1 MVGILQTSFP
11 GADTLGFRQLVHKV
25 AEAGFDALMA
35 TSMFDLSAALD
46 EAEILDVQAEAR
58 AAGVELAAALGG
70 FHPLRHARCPAPV
83 AAGSGDLLAG
93 VARLAGLAARTG
105 LGELFFAVGMIVDR
119 DDAELP
125 WADQLAAV
133 QEGLERLAPRLRD
146 AGARLLI
153 KTHEEIT
160 THEIL
165 RLIGA
170 VGEDVLGV
178 AHDPVNVVCRMEE
191 PVAAT
196 RRLAPYIRQFHI
208 DDAALRLDGDQ
219 VRRYLTRLGEGD
231 LDWPAMFALVPTAR
245 RWIEIHRGQFAM
257 ACFDRDWMARQP
269 EVSVEEYC
277 FVAGAA
283 VRRGAGPAP
292 YDQAKPFTRVKPMQD
307 WLAAYERDQSAAR

>member
-1 MVGILQTSFP
+1 MVGILKTSFP
-11 GADTLGFRQLVHKV
+11 GADEMGFRQLVHRV

-35 TSMFDLSAALD
+35 TSIFDLSAALD

-58 AAGVELAAALGG
+58 AAGVELAAGLGG
-70 FHPLRHARCPAPV
+70 FHPLRHERCAVPV
-83 AAGSGDLLAG
+83 AAGGGDLLAG

-105 LGELFFAVGMIVDR
+105 LGDLFFAVGMIADR
-119 DDAELP
+119 EDPDLP
-125 WADQLAAV
+125 WARQLAAV
-133 QEGLERLAPRLRD
+133 EEGLVALAPRLRD
-146 AGARLLI
+146 AGTRLLI

-165 RLIGA
+165 RLISA

-231 LDWPAMFALVPTAR
+231 LDWPAMLTLVPTAG

-257 ACFDRDWMARQP
+257 ACFDRAWMAWQP
-269 EVSVEEYC
+269 EVSVDEYC

-283 VRRGAGPAP
+283 VRRGPGPAP
-292 YDQAKPFTRVKPMQD
+292 YDQANPFARIRPMQE
-307 WLAAYERDQSAAR
+307 WLAAYERNRGAAN